1 MSVSIAKQVAINQL
15 YKIPLEVLDIVK
27 SYLWYDLQTAAVRK
41 NKENVREQISIS
53 VSTFNCGEDVCQT
66 YWYFGS
72 YKLKNGEKTEFR
84 IQGFCCGMCGNYIQT
99 MLSIVPEAVTCNCIE
114 NYNDDNIFNN
124 EEIEDGEPEWAMD
137 FGEEQE
143 EEDEED
149 DNPELGLFH

>member
-1 MSVSIAKQVAINQL
+1 MNVSISKQVAINQL

-41 NKENVREQISIS
+41 NKANVRDQISIS
-53 VSTFNCGEDVCQT
+53 ISAFNCGEDVCQT

-84 IQGFCCGMCGNYIQT
+84 VQGFCCGLCGNYIQT
-99 MLSIVPEAVTCNCIE
+99 MLSIVPEAVTCNCTE
-114 NYNDDNIFNN
+114 NYNDDNFFNN
-124 EEIEDGEPEWAMD
+124 EEIEDGEPEPEPEWSMN
-137 FGEEQE
+137 FV
-143 EEDEED
+143 ED